1 MIHTQHWYM
10 LKWPDFN
17 RVCAECGQEF
27 NALYVKPRTR
37 LTCSH
42 ECSIKHTDRIR
53 RENTRRYVAT
63 PEYKERNKIRNR
75 EYRQMVMVTAETLNN
90 GNGNDIV

>member
-1 MIHTQHWYM
+1 MIHTHHWYM
-10 LKWPDFN
+10 LKWPSYN
-17 RVCAECGQEF
+17 KICVECGQEF

-37 LTCSH
+37 LTCSKA
-42 ECSIKHTDRIR
+42 CSDAHTVRIR

-63 PEYKERNKIRNR
+63 A
-75 EYRQMVMVTAETLNN
+75 EYRQKIKERRMVMVMEAITLNN